1 MARLEA
7 TSAVTPPAPPAAA
20 VLHAEAHA
28 VPAGERRDEHGRRI
42 ALTFDSTLVRP
53 NAPPEACWC
62 VALDGSHHSMHAL
75 TEAMQLAAESG
86 VCTLDLGT
94 VHHWVSPEAAETE
107 LARRGLTT
115 SANAR
120 ALLDARGFAWRLHV
134 LMGEP
139 APRLVE
145 LTEALGS
152 RGIVVGARG
161 LSAVEGLLLGSVAQ
175 QIIHNAR
182 GAVLVVR
189 APAAPEEK
197 AAC

>member
-1 MARLEA
+1 MSTPA
-7 TSAVTPPAPPAAA
+7 TTAAPILDADT
-20 VLHAEAHA
+20 HA
-28 VPAGERRDEHGRRI
+28 VPTGERRDEHGRRI

-53 NAPPEACWC
+53 IAPPADCWC
-62 VALDGSHHSMHAL
+62 VALDGSRHSMHAL
-75 TEAMQLAAESG
+75 TEAMQLATESG

-94 VHHWVSPEAAETE
+94 VHHWLSPEAAETE
-107 LARRGLTT
+107 LACRGLAT
-115 SANAR
+115 SADAR

-145 LTEALGS
+145 LTQALGS

-182 GAVLVVR
+182 AAVLVVR
-189 APAAPEEK
+189 APAAREEK
-197 AAC
+197 VAC

>member
-1 MARLEA
+1 MSTPA
-7 TSAVTPPAPPAAA
+7 TTAAPILDADT
-20 VLHAEAHA
+20 HA
-28 VPAGERRDEHGRRI
+28 VPTGERRDEHGRRI

-53 NAPPEACWC
+53 IAPPADCWC
-62 VALDGSHHSMHAL
+62 VALDGSRHSMHAL
-75 TEAMQLAAESG
+75 TEAMQLATESG

-94 VHHWVSPEAAETE
+94 VHHWLSPEAAETE
-107 LARRGLTT
+107 LACRGLAT
-115 SANAR
+115 SADAR

-145 LTEALGS
+145 LTQALGS

-175 QIIHNAR
+175 QIIYNAH

-197 AAC
+197 VAC

>member
-1 MARLEA
+1 MTTPA
-7 TSAVTPPAPPAAA
+7 TTAAQTLDADTHPAPT
-20 VLHAEAHA
+20 
-28 VPAGERRDEHGRRI
+28 GERRDEHGRRV
-42 ALTFDSTLVRP
+42 ALTFESSLMRP
-53 NAPPEACWC
+53 IAPPEDCWC
-62 VALDGSHHSMHAL
+62 VAIDGSRHSMHAL
-75 TEAMQLAAESG
+75 TQAMQLATESG

-94 VHHWVSPEAAETE
+94 VHHWLSPEAAETE
-107 LARRGLTT
+107 LASRGLAT
-115 SANAR
+115 SADAR

-145 LTEALGS
+145 LVQALGS

-161 LSAVEGLLLGSVAQ
+161 LSAVESLLLGSVAQ
-175 QIIHNAR
+175 HIIHNAQ

-197 AAC
+197 VAC

>member
-1 MARLEA
+1 MTTTATPVAPMLDADTHARP
-7 TSAVTPPAPPAAA
+7 T
-20 VLHAEAHA
+20 
-28 VPAGERRDEHGRRI
+28 GERRDEHGRRI

-53 NAPPEACWC
+53 VAPPADCWC
-62 VALDGSHHSMHAL
+62 VALDGSRNSMHAL
-75 TEAMQLAAESG
+75 TQAMQLATECG
-86 VCTLDLGT
+86 VRTLDLGT
-94 VHHWVSPEAAETE
+94 VHHWLSPEAAETE
-107 LARRGLTT
+107 LACRGLAT
-115 SANAR
+115 SADAR

-145 LTEALGS
+145 LIQALGS

-175 QIIHNAR
+175 QIIYNAQ

-189 APAAPEEK
+189 APAATEEK
-197 AAC
+197 VAC